1 MAHNPTA
8 QNATG
13 QNPPTQNARDTANRR
28 SVTLHRQ
35 EKGRYVATNVRGG
48 TVTIGSGADDDFT
61 PVELLLAAIAGC
73 SAVDV
78 DFITGKRSEP
88 ETFAATA
95 SGTKINDELGNRLI
109 DLLLDFDVSFPDD
122 EGGRRAGEVLE
133 RSIRQSHDRLCTVGR
148 TVETG
153 PTITTALRDRTIAG

>member
-8 QNATG
+8 QNTD
-13 QNPPTQNARDTANRR
+13 NLRT
-28 SVTLHRQ
+28 VTLHRQ
-35 EKGRYVATNVRGG
+35 EKGRYIATNVRGG
-48 TVTIGSGADDDFT
+48 TVSIGSGTNDDFT
-61 PVELLLAAIAGC
+61 PVELLLAAIAAC

-95 SGTKINDELGNRLI
+95 SGTKINDEFGNRLI

-122 EGGRRAGEVLE
+122 EGGRQATDVLE

-153 PTITTALRDRTIAG
+153 STITTALRGRTVAG

>member
-1 MAHNPTA
+1 MADNLRT
-8 QNATG
+8 
-13 QNPPTQNARDTANRR
+13 
-28 SVTLHRQ
+28 VTLHRQ
-35 EKGRYVATNVRGG
+35 GSGHYIATNVRGG
-48 TVTIGSGADDDFT
+48 TITIGTGADDDFT

-78 DFITGKRSEP
+78 DLITGKRSEP

-95 SGTKINDELGNRLI
+95 SGNKINDSLGNRLV

-122 EGGRRAGEVLE
+122 EGGRQANDVLE
-133 RSIRQSHDRLCTVGR
+133 RAIRQSHDRLCTVGR

-153 PTITTALRDRTIAG
+153 PPITAALHGRTIAG